1 MKSIVVIICLLVLG
15 VFAQAKQTKYGVNI
29 PENYQDEIDVVYK
42 EVGGWQGRMDVYFD
56 KDKEKPTPL
65 VINIH
70 GGGWNHGEKESQKGY
85 GSFFKKGFA
94 VANVEYRL
102 VDVAPAPAAIEDVR
116 CALLYM
122 IANAKKYNIDT
133 DRIVIMGGSAGGHL
147 ALVAGLLQ
155 NNHVFDK
162 DCLPVEPVK
171 IAAIID
177 KYGVADLT
185 GAPKGTWK
193 YKSVRNWL
201 GDRQNSMKFAAS
213 VSPIAYVNSL
223 SPPVFIV
230 HGDADP
236 IVPYSQS
243 VTLHEK
249 LVEAGVPTEFITIKG
264 GQHGKFSKE
273 DKSMLSRAIINFLVK
288 QKIID

>member
-15 VFAQAKQTKYGVNI
+15 VSTQAKQTKYGVEI
-29 PENYQDEIDVVYK
+29 PENYQDEIDVIYK
-42 EVGGWQGRMDVYFD
+42 EAGGWQGRMDVYFN
-56 KDKEKPTPL
+56 KANELPTPL
-65 VINIH
+65 VINVH

-102 VDVAPAPAAIEDVR
+102 VDVAPAPAAIEDIR

-122 IANAKKYNIDT
+122 IANSEKYNIDP

-147 ALVAGLLQ
+147 ALMAGLLQ
-155 NNHVFDK
+155 NNPIFDK
-162 DCLPVEPVK
+162 DCLPVESVK

-185 GAPKGTWK
+185 GAPKGTWN

-201 GDRQNSMKFAAS
+201 GDGQNSLKFAAS
-213 VSPIAYVNSL
+213 VSPITYVNSQ

-236 IVPYSQS
+236 IVPYNQS
-243 VTLHEK
+243 VALHAK
-249 LVEAGVPTEFITIKG
+249 LVEADVPTEFITIKG